1 MNILRRLSG
10 AVDPEEKRREQF
22 APLEAK
28 MRAEGLS
35 EACIRAFEHGYAHEV
50 RGRRAL
56 PSKRHSS
63 LEKKSSPAPRRERAV
78 VLLCT

>member
-35 EACIRAFEHGYAHEV
+35 EACIRAFEHG
-50 RGRRAL
+50 
-56 PSKRHSS
+56 
-63 LEKKSSPAPRRERAV
+63 
-78 VLLCT
+78 